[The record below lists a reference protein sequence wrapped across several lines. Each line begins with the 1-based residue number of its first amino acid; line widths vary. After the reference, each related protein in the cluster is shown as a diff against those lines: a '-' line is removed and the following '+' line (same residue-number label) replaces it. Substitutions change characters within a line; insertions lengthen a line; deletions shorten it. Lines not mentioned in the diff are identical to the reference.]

1 MCSNLTIK
9 RPERRQRCLNF
20 NFIVSFTYFG
30 DFIVDFQHIS
40 HLSDVLY
47 TGKKERKVSLT
58 DGKLK
63 YFCYSHSAML
73 LTALFPNIF

>member
-40 HLSDVLY
+40 HLSYVLY
-47 TGKKERKVSLT
+47 TGKKVKSKFDRWQIEVFLLPSISNPSPPT
-58 DGKLK
+58 PQ
-63 YFCYSHSAML
+63 CY
-73 LTALFPNIF
+73 